1 VASAAARAGS
11 RLTVEDWIEA
21 GFELIA
27 GEGIR
32 AVKIDRLCEQLGV
45 TKGSFYWHFDD
56 IAAYFTALAQA
67 WGQAQREGRESLQ
80 SLREL
85 APEGR
90 LVAMMRHL
98 TSRRQWMLER
108 AAREWARWDPGVAV
122 QVAASDRWVFKEVQR
137 AFLDAGFAPD
147 EARIRARASFA
158 AGVGF
163 IHLAR
168 SVARPGDAREHDRF
182 LEIMLRP

>member
-1 VASAAARAGS
+1 MASSTARAGS
-11 RLTVEDWIEA
+11 RLTVENWIEA

-27 GEGIR
+27 TEGIR

-56 IAAYFTALAQA
+56 IAAYFRALAEA
-67 WGQAQREGRESLQ
+67 WGQAQREGREALQ
-80 SLREL
+80 SLGEL
-85 APEGR
+85 APEER

-108 AAREWARWDPGVAV
+108 AAREWARWDAGIAV
-122 QVAASDRWVFKEVQR
+122 QVAASDRWVSKEVQR
-137 AFLDAGFAPD
+137 AFLDAGFPPD
-147 EARIRARASFA
+147 EAKVRARASFA

-168 SVARPGDAREHDRF
+168 SAPRPGDAREHDRF